1 MFYYKLYNKQIALPL
16 ILFMYPTL
24 VPLIGDKVLCGGDL
38 GPEEEGGEGEEVD
51 PADYGFNFSLSIF
64 HNDYK

>member
-38 GPEEEGGEGEEVD
+38 GLEEEGGEGEEVD